1 MSVQPGGEKEQD
13 GDERSRTLT
22 LEAISDYL
30 KKGAGV
36 HSEEAYLDEVKC
48 DLLRLIRKRLYQ
60 QALKDGKEIKEYECS
75 FEGVVIWPGKNKFI
89 CFNFG
94 DGAVLGKTDQG
105 HIGSL
110 LLSEKRVRKLPQLTM
125 DGAVSAVGLK
135 RGVWSAYHELYI
147 LEGRQERWAMSVS
160 EDKIEEG
167 ENPLLLSIKAC

>member
-1 MSVQPGGEKEQD
+1 M
-13 GDERSRTLT
+13 
-22 LEAISDYL
+22 AYNF
-30 KKGAGV
+30 AGI
-36 HSEEAYLDEVKC
+36 LD
-48 DLLRLIRKRLYQ
+48 
-60 QALKDGKEIKEYECS
+60 
-75 FEGVVIWPGKNKFI
+75 FI

-110 LLSEKRVRKLPQLTM
+110 LLSEKRIRKLPQLTM

>member
-1 MSVQPGGEKEQD
+1 MRKGSKVIKIKYEEDSIFVGAAWGRK
-13 GDERSRTLT
+13 RTRWGRKGARLT

-94 DGAVLGKTDQG
+94 DK
-105 HIGSL
+105 SL
-110 LLSEKRVRKLPQLTM
+110 LTETEACRNCVQQ
-125 DGAVSAVGLK
+125 AVFM
-135 RGVWSAYHELYI
+135 R
-147 LEGRQERWAMSVS
+147 
-160 EDKIEEG
+160 
-167 ENPLLLSIKAC
+167 

>member
-1 MSVQPGGEKEQD
+1 MGKGSKVIKIKHEEDSIFVGAAWGRK
-13 GDERSRTLT
+13 RTRWGRKGARLT

-36 HSEEAYLDEVKC
+36 HSEDVYLE
-48 DLLRLIRKRLYQ
+48 
-60 QALKDGKEIKEYECS
+60 EIKEYECS

-110 LLSEKRVRKLPQLTM
+110 LLSEKRIRKVPQLTM

-135 RGVWSAYHELYI
+135 RGVWSDYHELYI

>member
-1 MSVQPGGEKEQD
+1 MRKGSKVIKIKYEEDSIFVGAAWGRK
-13 GDERSRTLT
+13 RTRWGRKGARLT

-94 DGAVLGKTDQG
+94 DGAV
-105 HIGSL
+105 
-110 LLSEKRVRKLPQLTM
+110 
-125 DGAVSAVGLK
+125 SAVGLK

>member
-1 MSVQPGGEKEQD
+1 M
-13 GDERSRTLT
+13 
-22 LEAISDYL
+22 
-30 KKGAGV
+30 
-36 HSEEAYLDEVKC
+36 
-48 DLLRLIRKRLYQ
+48 
-60 QALKDGKEIKEYECS
+60 
-75 FEGVVIWPGKNKFI
+75 IWPEKNKFI

-110 LLSEKRVRKLPQLTM
+110 LLSEKRIRKPPQLTM
-125 DGAVSAVGLK
+125 DGAVSDVGLK